1 MFELVSNYFCN
12 TLYIRLRAE
21 KLSLLHIESGK
32 EFTLLPEVAI
42 ETIDGKKK
50 IVAFG
55 ADAKTIKGMHNI
67 EIVNG
72 FKHPRTLLADFT
84 VAEETLKYCMR
95 GLMSK
100 SLLAPSPIVIF
111 QPLEMDEGGYT
122 QVELRAFQELCE
134 SAGAR
139 KVYIKV
145 GSELLKEDL
154 VNIAKANFSALDTV
168 IKALIKKGN

>member
-1 MFELVSNYFCN
+1 MFDFVSNYFRN

-42 ETIDGKKK
+42 ETTNRKNK
-50 IVAFG
+50 ILVYG
-55 ADAKTIKGMHNI
+55 AAAKAKKGMQNV
-67 EIVNG
+67 EVVNG

-84 VAEETLKYCMR
+84 LAEETLKYCMR

-100 SLLAPSPIVIF
+100 TLFAPSPVVIF

-134 SAGAR
+134 RAGAR

-154 VNIAKANFSALDTV
+154 ANIAKANFSAQEAV
-168 IKALIKKGN
+168 IKTLM